1 MTTDRLRLSLAA
13 IAVLAL
19 LCAAP
24 GADARPKK
32 AKPPAAPAIPK
43 GGLDPLA
50 PMAPPPPLPITEA
63 DWRTPDP
70 ANLLVIDTN
79 KGRIVAELTP
89 EAAPETVARIKTL
102 AHQHFYDGQ
111 TFFRVIDGF
120 MAQTGDPKNKGD
132 GGSTLPDVKGEF
144 TFRRSHA
151 TPFVQVA
158 NPAGEV
164 TGLMGAL
171 PIVSQPDVIMA
182 MTQDGKATAWPVF
195 CPGVLGMARET
206 TPDSGNSQFFLMR
219 AAYPALEKR
228 YAGFGRVISGQAV
241 VDAIKSGEP
250 VPQPQDQMLRVR
262 MGDDLPPGETLNVRV
277 LDPTKS
283 AFKVL
288 VARARDEKGA
298 DFSVCDLDLP
308 SQVLPTQA
316 PPPGTK

>member
-1 MTTDRLRLSLAA
+1 MTSHISKLPLALAA
-13 IAVLAL
+13 LSILCLASG
-19 LCAAP
+19 AGAQTAP
-24 GADARPKK
+24 KPKARHARPS
-32 AKPPAAPAIPK
+32 PMHPQV
-43 GGLDPLA
+43 LDPLT
-50 PMAPPPPLPITEA
+50 PTPPPPPLPITEA

-79 KGRIVAELTP
+79 KGRIIAELTP
-89 EAAPETVARIKTL
+89 EAAPDTVARIKTL

-111 TFFRVIDGF
+111 SFFRVIDGF
-120 MAQTGDPKNKGD
+120 MDQTGDPKNKGD

-144 TFRRSHA
+144 TFRRGHD

-158 NPAGEV
+158 DPVGEV
-164 TGLMGAL
+164 SGVMGAL
-171 PIVSQPDVIMA
+171 PVVSQPEVIMA
-182 MTQDGKATAWPVF
+182 MTADGKATAWPVF
-195 CPGVLGMARET
+195 CPGVLGMAREN

-241 VDAIKSGEP
+241 VNAIKTGEP
-250 VPQPQDQMLRVR
+250 VPPPQDQMLRVR
-262 MGDDLPPGETLNVRV
+262 MGDDLPAGETLNVRV
-277 LDPTKS
+277 LDPTKP

-308 SQVLPTQA
+308 SQV
-316 PPPGTK
+316 K